1 MRLFIAEDEAP
12 ARDRLVELIARV
24 APHARLLGHAE
35 TVQGTRD
42 WLAAHGPP
50 DLLLLDIQ
58 LADGLSLE
66 LFQPGA
72 PGQPPDC
79 PVVFTTAYDR
89 FALDA
94 FQALA
99 LDYLLKPVGE
109 AAMVRALARAQRLR
123 AGFGAEVSGWL
134 AAPGNAKPEAP
145 YRQRLLGRQ
154 GGGPVRVLPVAELA
168 CLVSVDRLCFA
179 VCGDGS
185 RHLLDGTLAE
195 VEQTL
200 DPARFFRANRQV
212 LVALSAIAGY
222 RPAGKGRLRLQLAT
236 VPGHDVEVSQ
246 ERAAAF
252 KAWLLQAPA

>member
-12 ARDRLVELIARV
+12 ARERLVGLLARV
-24 APHARLLGHAE
+24 APQARVLGHAE

-42 WLAAHGPP
+42 WLAAQGPP

-66 LFQPGA
+66 LFRDA
-72 PGQPPDC
+72 APDC
-79 PVVFTTAYDR
+79 PVIFTTAYDR

-99 LDYLLKPVGE
+99 VDYLLKPIGE
-109 AAMVRALARAQRLR
+109 AAMARAMARAQRLR
-123 AGFGAEVSGWL
+123 AGFGVEVAGWL
-134 AAPGNAKPEAP
+134 AAQGPLPHAP
-145 YRQRLLGRQ
+145 AYRQRLLGRQ
-154 GGGPVRVLPVAELA
+154 RGGPVRVLPVAELA
-168 CLVSVDRLCFA
+168 YLVSVDKLAHA
-179 VCGDGS
+179 VTTDGE

-195 VEQTL
+195 IEQTL

-212 LVALSAIAGY
+212 LVALTAIAGY
-222 RPAGKGRLRLQLAT
+222 SAVGKGRLRLRLAT
-236 VPGHDVEVSQ
+236 GPGHDVEVSQ